1 MLRYSRLHAL
11 RENPGS
17 EEIQQFMMR
26 LSRSLRKY
34 RWLVFT
40 GWLLALVPAIYLAMT
55 QAGNLTGGGFEVAGS
70 QSLAVHD
77 QLEELYHDEGASSL
91 ALVAAPRPDASY
103 QDMNDAV
110 ALLKRIAGEFPGVT
124 EAPNPTQRPPQ
135 PDRPYVVSLRLDA
148 RNAGTSD
155 VAKQLRGKVGIKGD
169 QPGQTANGRVRLY
182 VIGQGALSA
191 AAAANT
197 KRDIAAAESWNLPII
212 LIVLLAVFGSLA
224 AAAIPLALGIC
235 TVVVTMGLV
244 YLLSEYTTMSVF
256 VTSTVSMFGI
266 ALAVDYSLF
275 ILMRFREELR
285 AGRQP
290 TEAVDAAM
298 ATSGLAVVL
307 SGMTVVASLTGIY
320 LINTPALKSMA
331 TGAILAV
338 AVAMLTAATLTP
350 AVLATF
356 GRAAAK
362 RSALLHWSRQPES
375 TQSRF
380 WNRWIGWVMRRPWIS
395 ALAASAVLLVM
406 AVPAASMVLGN
417 SLLRQFDSS
426 HEIRA
431 GVAGAA
437 EALGPGALG
446 PIRVLI
452 TFPDGGAASPEHSQ
466 TIAAIRQRMTEAPN
480 VVTVSPPQSAEDSSS
495 ASLSAVLSVDPE
507 AMRARDTVGWMRT
520 QLPKIPDPGTARVD
534 VGGPTALIKDFDD
547 RVSQTEPLVLLFVA
561 LIAFVMLLI
570 SIHSVFLAFKGVL
583 MTLLSVAA
591 AYGSLVM
598 VFQWGWLQDL
608 GFTQIS
614 SIDSTV
620 PPLVLAM
627 TFGLSMDYEI
637 FLLTRIRERFLHTG
651 NTRDA
656 VAYGVSTSART
667 ITSAALIMIAVF
679 IGFAFAGMPLV
690 AEIGVACAVAIAVD
704 ATVVRLV
711 LVPALMAMFAQWN
724 WWLPKWLRRVL
735 PSVDFE
741 RPLPEVDL
749 GDVVVIPDDISALA
763 APSAD
768 LRMVLKS
775 AAKLRHLAPDAIC
788 VADPLA
794 FTGCGR
800 NGNHAVPG
808 LQKELEKGLENG
820 LDQCL
825 EKGRGLGPGQ
835 IPHQV
840 DIGDEPVGV
849 GASPGGA
856 GSSSKTATNGHSAA
870 KKLVD
875 GLTSRNGIAR
885 AIAGMDRP
893 VHPVTLWRGRLSVA
907 IDALEAGLETQ
918 TDSAEDEKYE
928 RRSPVETTHVQLPTG
943 DRLLVPT
950 GAEALRLKGYLIMC
964 RNSSRDFADFA
975 DMVETLEPETAAV
988 VLAGMDRYYCCETP
1002 RRQWIASQLVRRLA
1016 DPHPSDF
1023 SDDEWSEPDAKAD
1036 WEEVRQRCL
1045 SVAVAMLEEAR

>member
-1 MLRYSRLHAL
+1 MIHLSSNLRR
-11 RENPGS
+11 
-17 EEIQQFMMR
+17 F
-26 LSRSLRKY
+26 

-40 GWLLALVPAIYLAMT
+40 GWLLALIPAIYLTMA
-55 QAGNLTGGGFEVAGS
+55 QSGHLTGGGFEVAGS
-70 QSLAVHD
+70 QSLRVHD
-77 QLEELYHDEGASSL
+77 ELEAHYPDQGTSPL
-91 ALVAAPRPDASY
+91 ALVAAPRADASY
-103 QDMNDAV
+103 EDMNSAAAFLQQVAGQVFDVAV
-110 ALLKRIAGEFPGVT
+110 VK
-124 EAPNPTQRPPQ
+124 NPAQPAPQ
-135 PDRPYVVSLRLDA
+135 PDRPYVVSLRLDSSNNSSA
-148 RNAGTSD
+148 SD
-155 VAKQLRGKVGIKGD
+155 AAKKLRAKVGVQGD
-169 QPGQTANGRVRLY
+169 RPGQMENGRVRLY
-182 VIGQGALSA
+182 VIGQGALST

-197 KRDIAAAESWNLPII
+197 KHDIAAAERWNLPII

-235 TVVVTMGLV
+235 TVAITMGLV
-244 YLLSEYTTMSVF
+244 YLLSAYTTMSVF

-290 TEAVDAAM
+290 ADAADAAM

-320 LINTPALKSMA
+320 LIHTPALASMA

-338 AVAMLTAATLTP
+338 AVAMLTSTTMTP

-362 RSALLHWSRQPES
+362 RSAALHWSRRPET

-380 WNRWIGWVMRRPWIS
+380 WSHWVGWVMRRPWAS
-395 ALAASAVLLVM
+395 ALAASAVLIAM
-406 AVPAASMVLGN
+406 AVPALSMVLGN

-431 GVAGAA
+431 GVSAAA

-446 PIRVLI
+446 PVQVLV
-452 TFPDGGAASPEHSQ
+452 TFPDGNASAPAHAQ
-466 TIAAIRQRMTEAPN
+466 TLAAISQEMAQAPGPSVS
-480 VVTVSPPQSAEDSSS
+480 VVPPVIADNNTSAL
-495 ASLSAVLSVDPE
+495 LSGVLSVDPE
-507 AMRARDTVGWMRT
+507 DLGARSSIAWMRT
-520 QLPKIPDPGTARVD
+520 HLPAAARTGTAHVD

-547 RVSQTEPLVLLFVA
+547 RVSATEPLVLVFVA

-570 SIHSVFLAFKGVL
+570 SIQSVFLAFKGVL
-583 MTLLSVAA
+583 MTVLSVAA

-598 VFQWGWLQDL
+598 VFQWGWLEKL
-608 GFTQIS
+608 GLAPIS

-637 FLLTRIRERFLHTG
+637 FLLTRIRERFLQSGHTH
-651 NTRDA
+651 DS
-656 VAYGVSTSART
+656 VSYGVSTSART

-711 LVPALMAMFAQWN
+711 LVPALMAMFDQWN
-724 WWLPKWLRRVL
+724 WWLPAWLERIL

-741 RPLPEVDL
+741 KPLPTVDL
-749 GDVVVIPDDISALA
+749 GDIVMIPDDISAPVV
-763 APSAD
+763 PSAD
-768 LRMVLKS
+768 LRIALKS
-775 AAKLRHLAPDAIC
+775 AARLRKLVPDAIT

-800 NGNHAVPG
+800 NGELRGQLKGGDDATTHRLAMAETAAGPNGHPTPRKFVGG
-808 LQKELEKGLENG
+808 LSHRN
-820 LDQCL
+820 
-825 EKGRGLGPGQ
+825 
-835 IPHQV
+835 
-840 DIGDEPVGV
+840 
-849 GASPGGA
+849 GA
-856 GSSSKTATNGHSAA
+856 GRAA
-870 KKLVD
+870 PRVV
-875 GLTSRNGIAR
+875 
-885 AIAGMDRP
+885 RP

-907 IDALEAGLETQ
+907 LDALETEAETAHP
-918 TDSAEDEKYE
+918 TFE

-943 DRLLVPT
+943 DRLQIPT
-950 GAEALRLKGYLIMC
+950 GAETLRLKGYLIMS
-964 RNSSRDFADFA
+964 RNSSRDYAEFAELVDTMEA
-975 DMVETLEPETAAV
+975 ETAAF
-988 VLAGMDRYYCCETP
+988 VLAGMDRYYCCQSS

-1016 DPHPSDF
+1016 DPHPSDL
-1023 SDDEWSEPDAKAD
+1023 DDEHWPDPDAKAD

>member
-1 MLRYSRLHAL
+1 
-11 RENPGS
+11 
-17 EEIQQFMMR
+17 R

-34 RWLVFT
+34 RWLVFA
-40 GWLLALVPAIYLAMT
+40 GWLLALVPAVYLALT
-55 QAGNLTGGGFEVAGS
+55 QSGNLTGGGFDVAGS

-77 QLEELYHDEGASSL
+77 QLEDLYHDQGGSSL
-91 ALVAAPRPDASY
+91 ALVAAPRADASY

-110 ALLKRIAGEFPGVT
+110 AQLRRIAAEVPGTT
-124 EAPNPTQRPPQ
+124 EIPNPTQRPPQ
-135 PDRPYVVSLRLDA
+135 PDRPYVLSVRLDS
-148 RNAGTSD
+148 RNTSD
-155 VAKQLRGKVGIKGD
+155 VAKQLRTKVGIKGD

-197 KRDIAAAESWNLPII
+197 KHDIAAAEKWNLPVI

-244 YLLSEYTTMSVF
+244 YLLSAYTTMSVF

-285 AGRQP
+285 SGRQP
-290 TEAVDAAM
+290 REAVDAAM

-307 SGMTVVASLTGIY
+307 SGMTVIASLTGIY
-320 LINTPALKSMA
+320 VINTPALKSMA

-338 AVAMLTAATLTP
+338 AVAMLTSTTLTP
-350 AVLATF
+350 AALATF

-362 RSALLHWSRQPES
+362 RSALLHWSRRPES
-375 TQSRF
+375 TQSKF
-380 WNRWIGWVMRRPWIS
+380 WNRWIGWVMRRPWMS
-395 ALAASAVLLVM
+395 ALAASLVLLVM
-406 AVPAASMVLGN
+406 AAPAASMVLGN

-431 GVAGAA
+431 GVGAA
-437 EALGPGALG
+437 AQALGPGALG

-452 TFPDGGAASPEHSQ
+452 NFPDGGAASPEHSH
-466 TIAAIRQRMTEAPN
+466 TVGAVRQRMAQAPN
-480 VVTVSPPQSAEDSSS
+480 IVSVSPPQFAEDNGS
-495 ASLSAVLSVDPE
+495 ALLSAVLSVDPE
-507 AMRARDTVGWMRT
+507 DMKARETVGWMRAE
-520 QLPKIPDPGTARVD
+520 LPKVSEAGTARVD

-547 RVSQTEPLVLLFVA
+547 RVSATEPLVLGFVA
-561 LIAFVMLLI
+561 LIAFVMLLV
-570 SIHSVFLAFKGVL
+570 SIHSVFLALKGVL

-598 VFQWGWLQDL
+598 VFQWGWLRDL
-608 GFTQIS
+608 GFAQIS

-637 FLLTRIRERFLHTG
+637 FLLTRIRERFLHSG

-679 IGFAFAGMPLV
+679 VGFAFAGMPLV

-711 LVPALMAMFAQWN
+711 MVPALMAMFAQWN
-724 WWLPKWLRRVL
+724 WWLPPWLSRVL
-735 PSVDFE
+735 PSVDFD

-749 GDVVVIPDDISALA
+749 GDVVVIPDDISALT

-775 AAKLRHLAPDAIC
+775 AAKLKHLAPDAIC
-788 VADPLA
+788 VTDPLA

-800 NGNHAVPG
+800 TTAAGADPA
-808 LQKELEKGLENG
+808 
-820 LDQCL
+820 
-825 EKGRGLGPGQ
+825 RGLGPGQ

-840 DIGDEPVGV
+840 ALREEKVGV
-849 GASPGGA
+849 AAGPGEKT
-856 GSSSKTATNGHSAA
+856 GSNGHTNGSAGA
-870 KKLVD
+870 KKPAARN
-875 GLTSRNGIAR
+875 GRNGIAK
-885 AIAGMDRP
+885 AIAGADRP

-907 IDALEAGLETQ
+907 LDALQ
-918 TDSAEDEKYE
+918 TDPDSGADRPRFR
-928 RRSPVETTHVQLPTG
+928 RRSPVETTNVQLPTG

-950 GAEALRLKGYLIMC
+950 GAEALRLKGYLLMC
-964 RNSSRDFADFA
+964 RNSRRDYADFA
-975 DMVETLEPETAAV
+975 DMVDALEPETAAV
-988 VLAGMDRYYCCETP
+988 VLAGMDRYYCCESS
-1002 RRQWIASQLVRRLA
+1002 RRQWIATQLVRRLA
-1016 DPHPSDF
+1016 DPDPCDYP
-1023 SDDEWSEPDAKAD
+1023 DDQGPDADAPAD
-1036 WEEVRQRCL
+1036 WEQIRQRCL
-1045 SVAVAMLEEAR
+1045 AVAVAMLEEAR

>member
-1 MLRYSRLHAL
+1 
-11 RENPGS
+11 
-17 EEIQQFMMR
+17 MR
-26 LSRSLRKY
+26 LSRSLRRY
-34 RWLVFT
+34 RWLVFA
-40 GWLLALVPAIYLAMT
+40 GWLLALLPAAYLAVS
-55 QAGNLTGGGFEVAGS
+55 ASGNLTGGGFEVAGS
-70 QSLAVHD
+70 QSLSVHD
-77 QLEELYHDEGASSL
+77 QLEDLYHDQGASSL

-110 ALLKRIAGEFPGVT
+110 ALLRQIAGEFPGAT
-124 EAPNPTQRPPQ
+124 EVPNPTQRPPQ

-155 VAKQLRGKVGIKGD
+155 LAKQLRKRVGISGD
-169 QPGQTANGRVRLY
+169 QPGRTANGRVRLY

-191 AAAANT
+191 AAAEHT
-197 KRDIAAAESWNLPII
+197 KHDIAAAERWNLPII
-212 LIVLLAVFGSLA
+212 LVVLLAVFGSLA

-244 YLLSEYTTMSVF
+244 YLLSELTTMSVF
-256 VTSTVSMFGI
+256 VTPTVSMFGI

-285 AGRQP
+285 TGRDP
-290 TEAVDAAM
+290 REAIDAAM

-338 AVAMLTAATLTP
+338 AVAMLTSTSLTP

-362 RSALLHWSRQPES
+362 RSALLHWSRQPDC

-380 WNRWIGWVMRRPWIS
+380 WVRWIGWVMHRPWIS
-395 ALAASAVLLVM
+395 ALGATAILLVM
-406 AVPAASMVLGN
+406 AVPAMSMVLGN

-426 HEIRA
+426 HEARA
-431 GVAGAA
+431 GVAAA
-437 EALGPGALG
+437 AQALGPGALG

-452 TFPDGGAASPEHSQ
+452 TFPNGGAASPEHAQ
-466 TIAAIRQRMTEAPN
+466 TIGAIRQRMTQAPDIAS
-480 VVTVSPPQSAEDSSS
+480 VSPPQFAEDNGS
-495 ASLSAVLSVDPE
+495 ALLSAVLSVDPE
-507 AMRARDTVGWMRT
+507 DMGARQTVGWLRA
-520 QLPKIPDPGTARVD
+520 QLPKIPDAGTARVD

-598 VFQWGWLQDL
+598 VFQWGWLRDL

-637 FLLTRIRERFLHTG
+637 FLLTRIRERFLHSG

-656 VAYGVSTSART
+656 VACGVSTSART

-724 WWLPKWLRRVL
+724 WWMPAWLLRVL
-735 PSVDFE
+735 PSVDFD

-749 GDVVVIPDDISALA
+749 GDVVVIPDDISALT
-763 APSAD
+763 APTAD

-775 AAKLRHLAPDAIC
+775 AAKLKNLAPDAIC

-794 FTGCGR
+794 FSGCGR
-800 NGNHAVPG
+800 NGKTTQAATAH
-808 LQKELEKGLENG
+808 
-820 LDQCL
+820 
-825 EKGRGLGPGQ
+825 GRGRGPEQ

-840 DIGDEPVGV
+840 DIGHEMAGLRAGR
-849 GASPGGA
+849 GAARTAVNGHRFGPSG
-856 GSSSKTATNGHSAA
+856 GSSGARR
-870 KKLVD
+870 LVG
-875 GLTSRNGIAR
+875 GLASRSGINSINGIAR
-885 AIAGMDRP
+885 AISGTDRP

-907 IDALEAGLETQ
+907 LDALQARPVAPPRYQ
-918 TDSAEDEKYE
+918 

-943 DRLLVPT
+943 DRLLIPT

-964 RNSSRDFADFA
+964 RNSRRDYADFA
-975 DMVETLEPETAAV
+975 DMIDTVEPETAAL
-988 VLAGMDRYYCCETP
+988 VLAGMDKYYCCQSP
-1002 RRQWIASQLVRRLA
+1002 DRMASQLVRQLA
-1016 DPHPSDF
+1016 DPHPSDLP
-1023 SDDEWSEPDAKAD
+1023 DDDAPGADGEAD
-1036 WEEVRQRCL
+1036 WEVVRQRCL

>member
-1 MLRYSRLHAL
+1 
-11 RENPGS
+11 
-17 EEIQQFMMR
+17 MMR

-40 GWLLALVPAIYLAMT
+40 GWLLALVPAVYLALT
-55 QAGNLTGGGFEVAGS
+55 QSGNLTGGGFDVAGS

-77 QLEELYHDEGASSL
+77 QLEELYHDQGGSSL

-110 ALLKRIAGEFPGVT
+110 AQLRQIATAIPGT
-124 EAPNPTQRPPQ
+124 AEIPNPTQRPPQ
-135 PDRPYVVSLRLDA
+135 PDRPYVLSVRLDS
-148 RNAGTSD
+148 RNTSD
-155 VAKQLRGKVGIKGD
+155 IAKQLRTKVGIKGD

-197 KRDIAAAESWNLPII
+197 KHDIAAAEKWNLPVI

-244 YLLSEYTTMSVF
+244 YLLSAYTTMSVF

-285 AGRQP
+285 TGRQP
-290 TEAVDAAM
+290 REAVDAAM

-320 LINTPALKSMA
+320 VINTPALKSMA

-338 AVAMLTAATLTP
+338 AVAMLTSTTLTP
-350 AVLATF
+350 AALATF

-362 RSALLHWSRQPES
+362 RSGFLHWSRRPES

-380 WNRWIGWVMRRPWIS
+380 WNRWIGWVMRRPWMS
-395 ALAASAVLLVM
+395 AVGASLVLLVM
-406 AVPAASMVLGN
+406 AAPASSMVLGN

-431 GVAGAA
+431 GVGAA
-437 EALGPGALG
+437 AQALGPGALG
-446 PIRVLI
+446 PVRVLI
-452 TFPDGGAASPEHSQ
+452 NFPDGGAASPEHSH
-466 TIAAIRQRMTEAPN
+466 IIGAIRQRMSQAPN
-480 VVTVSPPQSAEDSSS
+480 IVSVSPPQFAEDNGS
-495 ASLSAVLSVDPE
+495 ALLSAVLSVDPE
-507 AMRARDTVGWMRT
+507 DMKARETVGWMRA
-520 QLPKIPDPGTARVD
+520 QLPKVPKAGTARVD

-547 RVSQTEPLVLLFVA
+547 RVSATEPLVLGFVA
-561 LIAFVMLLI
+561 LIAFVMLLL
-570 SIHSVFLAFKGVL
+570 SIHSVFLALKGVL

-598 VFQWGWLQDL
+598 VFQWGWLKDL
-608 GFTQIS
+608 GFAQIS

-637 FLLTRIRERFLHTG
+637 FLLTRIRERFLHSG

-679 IGFAFAGMPLV
+679 VGFAFAGMPLV

-711 LVPALMAMFAQWN
+711 MVPALMAMFAQWN
-724 WWLPKWLRRVL
+724 WWLPPWLSRVL
-735 PSVDFE
+735 PSVDFD

-749 GDVVVIPDDISALA
+749 GDVVVIPDDISGLVV
-763 APSAD
+763 PNAD

-775 AAKLRHLAPDAIC
+775 AAKLKHLAPDAIC

-800 NGNHAVPG
+800 NAQPSSGPDEE
-808 LQKELEKGLENG
+808 QT
-820 LDQCL
+820 
-825 EKGRGLGPGQ
+825 RGLGPGQ

-840 DIGDEPVGV
+840 ALSEEKVSVGV
-849 GASPGGA
+849 GAEKRPG
-856 GSSSKTATNGHSAA
+856 TNGNTNGSPAA
-870 KKLVD
+870 KKLVN
-875 GLTSRNGIAR
+875 GLTSRNGIAK
-885 AIAGMDRP
+885 AIMDRP

-907 IDALEAGLETQ
+907 IDALES
-918 TDSAEDEKYE
+918 DSDAAVDDGPRYE
-928 RRSPVETTHVQLPTG
+928 RRSPVETTNVQLPTG

-964 RNSSRDFADFA
+964 RNSRRDYADFA
-975 DMVETLEPETAAV
+975 DMVDTLEPETAAA
-988 VLAGMDRYYCCETP
+988 VLAGMDRYYCCKSSGQ
-1002 RRQWIASQLVRRLA
+1002 QWVATQLVRRLA
-1016 DPHPSDF
+1016 DPNPCDYPE
-1023 SDDEWSEPDAKAD
+1023 DQGSEADADSD
-1036 WEEVRQRCL
+1036 WEEVRQRCM
-1045 SVAVAMLEEAR
+1045 SVAVAMLEEAK

>member
-1 MLRYSRLHAL
+1 
-11 RENPGS
+11 
-17 EEIQQFMMR
+17 MMR

-40 GWLLALVPAIYLAMT
+40 GWLLALVPAVYLALT
-55 QAGNLTGGGFEVAGS
+55 QSGNLTGGGFDVAGS

-77 QLEELYHDEGASSL
+77 QLEELYHDQGGSSL

-110 ALLKRIAGEFPGVT
+110 AQLRQIATGIPGTT
-124 EAPNPTQRPPQ
+124 EIPNPTQRPPQ
-135 PDRPYVVSLRLDA
+135 PDRPYVLSVRLDS
-148 RNAGTSD
+148 RNTSD
-155 VAKQLRGKVGIKGD
+155 VAKQLRTKVGIKGD

-197 KRDIAAAESWNLPII
+197 KHDIAAAEKWNLPVI

-244 YLLSEYTTMSVF
+244 YLLSAYTTMSVF

-285 AGRQP
+285 TGRQP
-290 TEAVDAAM
+290 REAVDAAM

-307 SGMTVVASLTGIY
+307 SGMTVIASLTGIY
-320 LINTPALKSMA
+320 VINTPALKSMA

-338 AVAMLTAATLTP
+338 AVAMLTSTTLTP
-350 AVLATF
+350 AALATF

-362 RSALLHWSRQPES
+362 RSRFLHWSRRPES

-380 WNRWIGWVMRRPWIS
+380 WNRWIGWVMRRPWMS
-395 ALAASAVLLVM
+395 ALAASLVLLVM
-406 AVPAASMVLGN
+406 AAPAASMVLGN
-417 SLLRQFDSS
+417 SLLRQFDSA

-431 GVAGAA
+431 GVGAA
-437 EALGPGALG
+437 AQALGPGALG

-452 TFPDGGAASPEHSQ
+452 NFPDGGAASPEHSH
-466 TIAAIRQRMTEAPN
+466 TVGAIRQRMSQAPN
-480 VVTVSPPQSAEDSSS
+480 IVSVSPPQFAEDNGS
-495 ASLSAVLSVDPE
+495 ALLSAVLSVDPE
-507 AMRARDTVGWMRT
+507 DMKARDTVGWMRA
-520 QLPKIPDPGTARVD
+520 QLPKVPEAGTARVD

-547 RVSQTEPLVLLFVA
+547 QVSKTEPLVLAIVA
-561 LIAFVMLLI
+561 LIAFVMLLV
-570 SIHSVFLAFKGVL
+570 SVHSVFLALKGVL

-598 VFQWGWLQDL
+598 VFQWGWLKDL
-608 GFTQIS
+608 GFAQIS

-637 FLLTRIRERFLHTG
+637 FLLTRIRERFLHSG

-679 IGFAFAGMPLV
+679 VGFAFAGMPLV

-711 LVPALMAMFAQWN
+711 MVPALMAMFAQWN
-724 WWLPKWLRRVL
+724 WWLPPWLSRVL
-735 PSVDFE
+735 PSVDFD

-749 GDVVVIPDDISALA
+749 GDVVVIPDDISALV
-763 APSAD
+763 APNAD

-775 AAKLRHLAPDAIC
+775 SAKLKHLAPDAIC
-788 VADPLA
+788 VTDPLA

-800 NGNHAVPG
+800 NAGQAASDPDD
-808 LQKELEKGLENG
+808 
-820 LDQCL
+820 DQT
-825 EKGRGLGPGQ
+825 RGLGPGQ

-840 DIGDEPVGV
+840 ALGEEKVGV
-849 GASPGGA
+849 GAGPADKKPGPNGH
-856 GSSSKTATNGHSAA
+856 TNGSPAA
-870 KKLVD
+870 KRRVA
-875 GLTSRNGIAR
+875 GLTSRNGIAK
-885 AIAGMDRP
+885 AIAGADRP

-907 IDALEAGLETQ
+907 IDALESD
-918 TDSAEDEKYE
+918 TDTVGDGPKYE
-928 RRSPVETTHVQLPTG
+928 RRSPVETTNVQLPTG

-950 GAEALRLKGYLIMC
+950 GAETLRLKGYLIMC
-964 RNSSRDFADFA
+964 RNSRRDYADFA
-975 DMVETLEPETAAV
+975 DMVESLEPETAAV
-988 VLAGMDRYYCCETP
+988 VLAGMDRYYCCKSS
-1002 RRQWIASQLVRRLA
+1002 RRQWIATQLVRRLA
-1016 DPHPSDF
+1016 DPNPCDHPEDQG
-1023 SDDEWSEPDAKAD
+1023 SEADATSD
-1036 WEEVRQRCL
+1036 WEAIRQRCL

>member
-1 MLRYSRLHAL
+1 
-11 RENPGS
+11 
-17 EEIQQFMMR
+17 MMR

-40 GWLLALVPAIYLAMT
+40 GWLLALVPAVYLALT
-55 QAGNLTGGGFEVAGS
+55 QSGNLTGGGFEVAGS

-77 QLEELYHDEGASSL
+77 QLEDLYHDQGASSL

-103 QDMNDAV
+103 ADINDAV
-110 ALLKRIAGEFPGVT
+110 AQLRQIAGEFPGVT
-124 EAPNPTQRPPQ
+124 EVPNPTQRPPQ
-135 PDRPYVVSLRLDA
+135 PDRPYVISLRMDA

-155 VAKQLRGKVGIKGD
+155 LAKQLRQKVGIKGD
-169 QPGQTANGRVRLY
+169 QSGQAANGRVRLY
-182 VIGQGALSA
+182 VIGQGALST

-197 KRDIAAAESWNLPII
+197 KHDIAAAEKWNLPII
-212 LIVLLAVFGSLA
+212 LVVLLAVFGSLA
-224 AAAIPLALGIC
+224 AATIPLALGIC

-244 YLLSEYTTMSVF
+244 YFLSAYTTMSVF

-285 AGRQP
+285 SGRQQN
-290 TEAVDAAM
+290 EAVDAAM

-307 SGMTVVASLTGIY
+307 SGMTVIASLTGIY
-320 LINTPALKSMA
+320 IINTPALKSMA

-338 AVAMLTAATLTP
+338 AVAMLTSATLTP
-350 AVLATF
+350 AALATF

-362 RSALLHWSRQPES
+362 RSRLLHWSRQPEGG
-375 TQSRF
+375 QSRF
-380 WNRWIGWVMRRPWIS
+380 WIRWISAVMRRPWAS
-395 ALAASAVLLVM
+395 AVAASVVLLVM
-406 AVPAASMVLGN
+406 AVPTASMVLGN

-431 GVAGAA
+431 GVGAA
-437 EALGPGALG
+437 AQALGPGALG
-446 PIRVLI
+446 PIRVLV

-466 TIAAIRQRMTEAPN
+466 TVNAIRQRMTEAPN
-480 VVTVSPPQSAEDSSS
+480 IVSVSPPQFAEDNGS
-495 ASLSAVLSVDPE
+495 ALLSAVLSVDPE
-507 AMRARDTVGWMRT
+507 DMKARETVGWMRA
-520 QLPKIPDPGTARVD
+520 QLSKIPDAGTARVD

-570 SIHSVFLAFKGVL
+570 SIHSIFLALKGVL

-591 AYGSLVM
+591 AYGSLVV
-598 VFQWGWLQDL
+598 VFQWGWLSDL

-637 FLLTRIRERFLHTG
+637 FLLTRIRERFLHSG

-724 WWLPKWLRRVL
+724 WWMPRWLRRVL
-735 PSVDFE
+735 PSVDFD
-741 RPLPEVDL
+741 RPLPQVDL

-775 AAKLRHLAPDAIC
+775 AAKLKHLAPDAIC

-800 NGNHAVPG
+800 NGKTAPSVPA
-808 LQKELEKGLENG
+808 
-820 LDQCL
+820 DT
-825 EKGRGLGPGQ
+825 RGLGPGQ

-840 DIGDEPVGV
+840 DIDDGGAGA
-849 GASPGGA
+849 GASPA
-856 GSSSKTATNGHSAA
+856 RNGSNGHPPA
-870 KKLVD
+870 KKRVG
-875 GLTSRNGIAR
+875 GLPSRNGIAR
-885 AIAGMDRP
+885 AIAGDRP

-907 IDALEAGLETQ
+907 IDALE
-918 TDSAEDEKYE
+918 TDASGVDCPQYE
-928 RRSPVETTHVQLPTG
+928 RRSPVETTNVQLPTG

-964 RNSSRDFADFA
+964 RNSSRDYAEFA
-975 DMVETLEPETAAV
+975 DMVDNVEPETAAV
-988 VLAGMDRYYCCETP
+988 VLAGMDRYYCCQTP
-1002 RRQWIASQLVRRLA
+1002 RREWMATQLVRRLA

-1023 SDDEWSEPDAKAD
+1023 SDEWSDSDARAD
-1036 WEEVRQRCL
+1036 WDDVRQRCL

>member
-1 MLRYSRLHAL
+1 
-11 RENPGS
+11 
-17 EEIQQFMMR
+17 MMR
-26 LSRSLRKY
+26 LSSNLRRY

-40 GWLLALVPAIYLAMT
+40 GWLLALIPAIYLT
-55 QAGNLTGGGFEVAGS
+55 VTGSGHLTGGGFEVAGS
-70 QSLAVHD
+70 QSLRVHD
-77 QLEELYHDEGASSL
+77 ELEGDYPDQATSPL
-91 ALVAAPRPDASY
+91 ALVAAPRADASY
-103 QDMNDAV
+103 QDMNAAATFLQQVAGQVSEIAV
-110 ALLKRIAGEFPGVT
+110 VK
-124 EAPNPTQRPPQ
+124 NPAQPAPQ
-135 PDRPYVVSLRLDA
+135 PDRPYVVSLRLDSSTNSSA
-148 RNAGTSD
+148 SD
-155 VAKQLRGKVGIKGD
+155 AAKKLRSKIGVQGER
-169 QPGQTANGRVRLY
+169 PGQMDNGRVRLY
-182 VIGQGALSA
+182 VIGQGALST

-197 KRDIAAAESWNLPII
+197 KHDIAAAERWNLPII

-235 TVVVTMGLV
+235 TVAITMGLV
-244 YLLSEYTTMSVF
+244 YLLSAYTTMSVF

-290 TEAVDAAM
+290 QEAVDAAM

-320 LINTPALKSMA
+320 LIDTPALASMA

-338 AVAMLTAATLTP
+338 AVAMLTATTMTP

-362 RSALLHWSRQPES
+362 RSAVLHWSRRPET

-380 WNRWIGWVMRRPWIS
+380 WTRWVGWVMRRPWAS
-395 ALAASAVLLVM
+395 ALAASAVLIAM
-406 AVPAASMVLGN
+406 AVPALSMVLGN
-417 SLLRQFDSS
+417 SLLRQFDSA

-431 GVAGAA
+431 GVSAAA

-446 PIRVLI
+446 PVQVLV
-452 TFPDGGAASPEHSQ
+452 TFPDGDASAPAHAA
-466 TIAAIRQRMTEAPN
+466 TLAAIRQTMAHAPEMA
-480 VVTVSPPQSAEDSSS
+480 TVASPVFADNNSS
-495 ASLSAVLSVDPE
+495 AMLSGVLSVDPE
-507 AMRARDTVGWMRT
+507 DLGARASIAWMRSH
-520 QLPKIPDPGTARVD
+520 LPAAASSSVQVD

-547 RVSQTEPLVLLFVA
+547 QVSAKQPLVLVFVA

-570 SIHSVFLAFKGVL
+570 SIQSVFLALKGVL
-583 MTLLSVAA
+583 MTVLSVAA

-598 VFQWGWLQDL
+598 VFQWGWLEKL
-608 GFTQIS
+608 GLAPIT

-637 FLLTRIRERFLHTG
+637 FLLTRIRERFLQTG
-651 NTRDA
+651 HTRDA

-711 LVPALMAMFAQWN
+711 MVPALMAMFAQWN
-724 WWLPKWLRRVL
+724 WWLPRWLERIL

-741 RPLPEVDL
+741 KPLPTVDL
-749 GDVVVIPDDISALA
+749 GDIVMIPDDISA
-763 APSAD
+763 PVVPGAD
-768 LRMVLKS
+768 LRIVLKS
-775 AAKLRHLAPDAIC
+775 AARLKHLVPDAIT

-800 NGNHAVPG
+800 SGELRGQVKGGDDPTSAVAH
-808 LQKELEKGLENG
+808 ELAAAGA
-820 LDQCL
+820 
-825 EKGRGLGPGQ
+825 
-835 IPHQV
+835 
-840 DIGDEPVGV
+840 PVG
-849 GASPGGA
+849 A
-856 GSSSKTATNGHSAA
+856 NGHSVAR
-870 KKLVD
+870 KFVG
-875 GLTSRNGIAR
+875 GLSHRNGTGR
-885 AIAGMDRP
+885 AMPRTVRP

-907 IDALEAGLETQ
+907 LDALE
-918 TDSAEDEKYE
+918 TDAEIDHPQFE

-943 DRLLVPT
+943 DRLQIPT
-950 GAEALRLKGYLIMC
+950 GAETLRLKGYLIMS
-964 RNSSRDFADFA
+964 RNSSRDYTEFAELVDT
-975 DMVETLEPETAAV
+975 MEPETAAL
-988 VLAGMDRYYCCETP
+988 VLAGMDRYYCCQSS
-1002 RRQWIASQLVRRLA
+1002 RRQWIATQLVRRLA
-1016 DPHPSDF
+1016 DPHPTDL
-1023 SDDEWSEPDAKAD
+1023 DDEHWPGPDAQAD
-1036 WEEVRQRCL
+1036 WEKVRQRCL
-1045 SVAVAMLEEAR
+1045 AVAVAMLEEAR

>member
-1 MLRYSRLHAL
+1 
-11 RENPGS
+11 
-17 EEIQQFMMR
+17 MMR
-26 LSRSLRKY
+26 LSRSLRRY

-40 GWLLALVPAIYLAMT
+40 SWLLALVPAIYLVMT
-55 QAGNLTGGGFEVAGS
+55 GSGNLTGGGFEVAGS
-70 QSLAVHD
+70 QSLQVHD
-77 QLEELYHDEGASSL
+77 QLQEQYHDLGSSSL

-103 QDMNDAV
+103 QDINDAV
-110 ALLKRIAGEFPGVT
+110 AQLRQIASEFPGVT
-124 EAPNPTQRPPQ
+124 EKANPTERPPQ
-135 PDRPYVVSLRLDA
+135 PDRPYVVSLRLDPT
-148 RNAGTSD
+148 NSGTSD
-155 VAKQLRGKVGIKGD
+155 VAKQLRLKVGVKGD
-169 QPGQTANGRVRLY
+169 QSGQTANGRVRLY

-197 KRDIAAAESWNLPII
+197 KHDIAKAESWNLPII

-224 AAAIPLALGIC
+224 AAAIPLALGVC
-235 TVVVTMGLV
+235 TVAVTMGLV
-244 YLLSEYTTMSVF
+244 YLLSAFTTMSVF

-285 AGRQP
+285 TGREP
-290 TEAVDAAM
+290 REAVDAAM

-331 TGAILAV
+331 TGAIMAV
-338 AVAMLTAATLTP
+338 AVAMLTSTTLTP
-350 AVLATF
+350 AALATF
-356 GRAAAK
+356 GRSAAK
-362 RSALLHWSRQPES
+362 RSALLHWSRRPES
-375 TQSRF
+375 SQSRF
-380 WNRWIGWVMRRPWIS
+380 WNRWVGSVMRRPWIT
-395 ALAASAVLLVM
+395 AIAASTVLLVM

-431 GVAGAA
+431 GVASASQ
-437 EALGPGALG
+437 ALGPGALG
-446 PIRVLI
+446 PVQVLVS
-452 TFPDGGAASPEHSQ
+452 FPDGGASSPEHTQ
-466 TIAAIRQRMTEAPN
+466 ALAAVRRQMTQAPN
-480 VVTVSPPQSAEDSSS
+480 IISVTPPQFADDNTSA
-495 ASLSAVLSVDPE
+495 LLTAVLSVDPE
-507 AMRARDTVGWMRT
+507 DMGARQTVDWLRAE
-520 QLPKIPDPGTARVD
+520 LPKAAGEGSARVE
-534 VGGPTALIKDFDD
+534 VGGSTALIKDFDD
-547 RVSQTEPLVLLFVA
+547 RVSATEPLVLGFVA

-591 AYGSLVM
+591 AYGSLV
-598 VFQWGWLQDL
+598 VIFQWGWGQDL
-608 GFTQIS
+608 GFAHIS

-724 WWLPKWLRRVL
+724 WWLPRWMARVL
-735 PSVDFE
+735 PSVDFD

-749 GDVVVIPDDISALA
+749 ADVVVIPDDISALI

-775 AAKLRHLAPDAIC
+775 AAKLKHLAPDAIC

-800 NGNHAVPG
+800 KVADDGS
-808 LQKELEKGLENG
+808 
-820 LDQCL
+820 
-825 EKGRGLGPGQ
+825 GRGLGPGD

-840 DIGDEPVGV
+840 DIGDDSVEVGV
-849 GASPGGA
+849 ALAGATVGA
-856 GSSSKTATNGHSAA
+856 NGHTRAQSGA

-885 AIAGMDRP
+885 AITGGGRP

-907 IDALEAGLETQ
+907 IDALEAQGVTK
-918 TDSAEDEKYE
+918 TGTAGRPKYE
-928 RRSPVETTHVQLPTG
+928 RSSPVETTHVQLPTG
-943 DRLLVPT
+943 DRLQVPT
-950 GAEALRLKGYLIMC
+950 GAETLRLKGYLIMS
-964 RNSSRDFADFA
+964 RNSSRDFAEFA
-975 DMVETLEPETAAV
+975 DMVGTLEPETAAL
-988 VLAGMDRYYCCETP
+988 VLAGMDRYYCCQPP
-1002 RRQWIASQLVRRLA
+1002 RQQWIASQLVRQLS
-1016 DPHPSDF
+1016 DPHPADF
-1023 SDDEWSEPDAKAD
+1023 ADQQWSEPAAQED

>member
-1 MLRYSRLHAL
+1 
-11 RENPGS
+11 
-17 EEIQQFMMR
+17 MR

-34 RWLVFT
+34 RWLVFA
-40 GWLLALVPAIYLAMT
+40 GWLLALVPAVYLALT
-55 QAGNLTGGGFEVAGS
+55 QSGNLTGGGFDVAGS

-77 QLEELYHDEGASSL
+77 QLEDLYHDQGGSSL
-91 ALVAAPRPDASY
+91 ALVAAPRADASY

-110 ALLKRIAGEFPGVT
+110 AQLRRIAAEVPGT
-124 EAPNPTQRPPQ
+124 TGIPNPTQRPPQ
-135 PDRPYVVSLRLDA
+135 PDRPYVLSVRLDS
-148 RNAGTSD
+148 RNTSD
-155 VAKQLRGKVGIKGD
+155 VAKQLRTKVGIKGD

-197 KRDIAAAESWNLPII
+197 KHDIAAAEKWNLPVI

-244 YLLSEYTTMSVF
+244 YLLSAYTTMSVF

-285 AGRQP
+285 SGRQP
-290 TEAVDAAM
+290 REAVDAAM

-307 SGMTVVASLTGIY
+307 SGMTVIASLTGIY
-320 LINTPALKSMA
+320 VINTPALKSMA

-338 AVAMLTAATLTP
+338 AVAMLTSTTLTP
-350 AVLATF
+350 AALATF

-362 RSALLHWSRQPES
+362 RSALLHWSRRPES
-375 TQSRF
+375 TQSKF
-380 WNRWIGWVMRRPWIS
+380 WNRWIGWVMRRPWMS
-395 ALAASAVLLVM
+395 ALAASLVLLVM
-406 AVPAASMVLGN
+406 AAPAASMVLGN

-431 GVAGAA
+431 GVGAA
-437 EALGPGALG
+437 AQALGPGALG

-452 TFPDGGAASPEHSQ
+452 NFPDGGAASPEHSH
-466 TIAAIRQRMTEAPN
+466 TVGAVRQRMAQAPN
-480 VVTVSPPQSAEDSSS
+480 IVSVSPPQFAEDNGS
-495 ASLSAVLSVDPE
+495 ALLSAVLSVDPE
-507 AMRARDTVGWMRT
+507 DMKARETVGWMRAE
-520 QLPKIPDPGTARVD
+520 LPKVPEAGTARVD

-547 RVSQTEPLVLLFVA
+547 RVSATEPLVLGFVA
-561 LIAFVMLLI
+561 LIAFVMLLV
-570 SIHSVFLAFKGVL
+570 SIHSVFLALKGVL

-598 VFQWGWLQDL
+598 VFQWGWLRDL
-608 GFTQIS
+608 GFAQIS

-637 FLLTRIRERFLHTG
+637 FLLTRIRERFLHSG

-679 IGFAFAGMPLV
+679 VGFAFAGMPLV

-711 LVPALMAMFAQWN
+711 MVPALMAMFAQWN
-724 WWLPKWLRRVL
+724 WWLPPWLSRVL
-735 PSVDFE
+735 PSVDFD

-749 GDVVVIPDDISALA
+749 GDVVVIPDDISALT

-775 AAKLRHLAPDAIC
+775 AAKLKHLAPDAIC
-788 VADPLA
+788 VTDPLA

-800 NGNHAVPG
+800 TTAAGADPAP
-808 LQKELEKGLENG
+808 
-820 LDQCL
+820 
-825 EKGRGLGPGQ
+825 GLGPGQ

-840 DIGDEPVGV
+840 ALREEKVGV
-849 GASPGGA
+849 AAGPGEKT
-856 GSSSKTATNGHSAA
+856 GSNGHTNGSAGA
-870 KKLVD
+870 KKPAARN
-875 GLTSRNGIAR
+875 GRNGIAK
-885 AIAGMDRP
+885 AIAGADRP

-907 IDALEAGLETQ
+907 LDALQ
-918 TDSAEDEKYE
+918 TDPDSGADRPRFR
-928 RRSPVETTHVQLPTG
+928 RRSPVETTNVQLPTG

-950 GAEALRLKGYLIMC
+950 GAETLRLKGYLLMC
-964 RNSSRDFADFA
+964 RNSRRDYADFA
-975 DMVETLEPETAAV
+975 DMVDALEPETAAV
-988 VLAGMDRYYCCETP
+988 VLAGMDRYYCCESS
-1002 RRQWIASQLVRRLA
+1002 RRQWIATQLVRRLA
-1016 DPHPSDF
+1016 DPDPCDYP
-1023 SDDEWSEPDAKAD
+1023 DDQGPDADAPAD
-1036 WEEVRQRCL
+1036 WEQIRQRCL
-1045 SVAVAMLEEAR
+1045 AVAVAMLEEAR